1 MQGSVDPRSPPPVRR
16 LAPPRLLGLLVG
28 ILVAIALGIVALIA
42 LSLVLVLAGVHIFS
56 VHETHVITLL
66 AGGASLL
73 TFAGVAVWWLTES
86 LFKRPRPSGRRLGAG
101 GAVIAMGVGCIVAG
115 TAYVYGSALAS
126 APENERPP
134 AVTGVVRVGRVLRG
148 DPGRWEPSDV
158 ELSYRWTRCD
168 RASRRCRPIPG
179 ARRTTYRVRL
189 ADAGSR
195 LLLAVVGRNGAGRT
209 TATSEATGI
218 VRR

>member
-1 MQGSVDPRSPPPVRR
+1 
-16 LAPPRLLGLLVG
+16 LLGLFVG
-28 ILVAIALGIVALIA
+28 IVVAIAVGIVALIA
-42 LSLVLVLAGVHIFS
+42 LVLVVVLAGVHVFS

-86 LFKRPRPSGRRLGAG
+86 LSRRPRPSGRRLGAG
-101 GAVIAMGVGCIVAG
+101 GAVIAMGVACILAG

-126 APENERPP
+126 APVNELPP
-134 AVTGVVRVGRVLRG
+134 AVSGVVRVGRVLRG

-158 ELSYRWTRCD
+158 ELSYRWKRCE
-168 RASRRCRPIPG
+168 RTSRRCRPIHG

-189 ADAGSR
+189 ADADTR
-195 LLLAVVGRNGAGRT
+195 LQFAVVGRNDAGRT
-209 TATSEATGI
+209 TVTSEPTGI